1 MILTLLIIQFLTVAV
16 IDYSGAVEDLFTP
29 IAKRLTGAKIGTIGK
44 PWSCS
49 FCMNLWLGLLALLV
63 TGSFTLPWIA
73 AVMGLSILTP
83 VTYLLIGFIRDLLEK
98 IIETFY
104 NLFGL

>member
-1 MILTLLIIQFLTVAV
+1 MLVILQFLVVA
-16 IDYSGAVEDLFTP
+16 ITDYSGFTEDAIKPLFKKWFGVGTP
-29 IAKRLTGAKIGTIGK
+29 SKIFI
-44 PWSCS
+44 CS
-49 FCMNLWLGLLALLV
+49 FCQNWWLGLLALLV

-73 AVMGLSILTP
+73 AVMGFSILTP